1 LTKGA
6 FTEKIL
12 AKRNDMSEI
21 IEWDLDCELTDKII
35 NWVYY
40 YKIYLKI
47 DQKLFKTQ

>member
-21 IEWDLDCELTDKII
+21 IDWDFDFELTDKNCELSLLQQNLFENRSKII
-35 NWVYY
+35 
-40 YKIYLKI
+40 
-47 DQKLFKTQ
+47 